1 MSDRCCRMEDL
12 SLEVGEVD
20 DVPVH
25 HADGAD
31 AGCGQIETGRR
42 SQSAGA
48 DKQYFGLA
56 QLELAFAAAVLQDDV
71 AAITFD
77 LLLGQFHAL
86 FHDVQFDRIDDAAF
100 VAEPLKRT
108 LDLSGLAGEF
118 DVDPPG
124 RLTNIGAAHVG
135 DDVVFPADLINDR
148 FLDLVFRKPDVET
161 EVCHYRPPAMA
172 GTIDTSSPALSEVS
186 FPFKNRMSSSLT

>member
-1 MSDRCCRMEDL
+1 MEDL
-12 SLEVGEVD
+12 PLEVGQVD

-25 HADGAD
+25 QADGAD

-48 DKQYFGLA
+48 DEQYFGLA
-56 QLELAFAAAVLQDDV
+56 QLELAFAADVLQDDV
-71 AAITFD
+71 AAVAFD

-86 FHDVQFDRIDDAAF
+86 FHDVQFDRIHDAAF
-100 VAEPLKRT
+100 VTESLNRALN
-108 LDLSGLAGEF
+108 LCGLAGQF
-118 DVDPPG
+118 DVDPSG
-124 RLTNIGAAHVG
+124 RLTNVGAATLVTMLYSL
-135 DDVVFPADLINDR
+135 PDLINDR
-148 FLDLVFRKPDVET
+148 FLDLVFRKPDMET